1 MGIMEALEQ
10 FRKSYG
16 GLTTS
21 QVRTL
26 IKEDAGFRNTL
37 ASLYRQCFHKHLNT
51 GCSNCWLD
59 AFVMLRRLTKQTF
72 EDMKNRLF
80 ELKAGALLVDVING
94 DNAKMATHHNLT
106 DELALYHLRTNPK
119 SIRLFSKYPEN
130 WQELAEAE
138 AEPQPK
144 ATNEDAPAPAEEA
157 EVEVAELAEAE
168 AEPQPKAT
176 NEDAPAPAEEAEVEV
191 AELAEAE
198 AEPQPKAKA
207 KRKKK

>member
-138 AEPQPK
+138 AEPQP
-144 ATNEDAPAPAEEA
+144 TNEAEPAPAE
-157 EVEVAELAEAE
+157 
-168 AEPQPKAT
+168 
-176 NEDAPAPAEEAEVEV
+176 EDAPAPAEEAEVEV

>member
-138 AEPQPK
+138 AEP
-144 ATNEDAPAPAEEA
+144 
-157 EVEVAELAEAE
+157 
-168 AEPQPKAT
+168 EPQPA
-176 NEDAPAPAEEAEVEV
+176 NEAEPAPAEEAEVEV

-207 KRKKK
+207 KAKRKKK

>member
-138 AEPQPK
+138 AEPQPTNE
-144 ATNEDAPAPAEEA
+144 AEPAPTEEEAPAPANEDAPAPAEEA
-157 EVEVAELAEAE
+157 EEEVAELAEAE
-168 AEPQPKAT
+168 AEPQP
-176 NEDAPAPAEEAEVEV
+176 
-191 AELAEAE
+191 
-198 AEPQPKAKA
+198 QPKAKA

>member
-37 ASLYRQCFHKHLNT
+37 ASLYRQSFHKHLNT

-138 AEPQPK
+138 AEPQP
-144 ATNEDAPAPAEEA
+144 TNEEAPAPAEEA

-168 AEPQPKAT
+168 AEPQPT
-176 NEDAPAPAEEAEVEV
+176 NEEAPAPAEEAEVEV

>member
-1 MGIMEALEQ
+1 M
-10 FRKSYG
+10 
-16 GLTTS
+16 
-21 QVRTL
+21 
-26 IKEDAGFRNTL
+26 
-37 ASLYRQCFHKHLNT
+37 
-51 GCSNCWLD
+51 
-59 AFVMLRRLTKQTF
+59 
-72 EDMKNRLF
+72 
-80 ELKAGALLVDVING
+80 LVDVING

-138 AEPQPK
+138 AEPQP
-144 ATNEDAPAPAEEA
+144 TNEE
-157 EVEVAELAEAE
+157 
-168 AEPQPKAT
+168 
-176 NEDAPAPAEEAEVEV
+176 APAPAEEAEVEV

>member
-1 MGIMEALEQ
+1 M
-10 FRKSYG
+10 
-16 GLTTS
+16 
-21 QVRTL
+21 
-26 IKEDAGFRNTL
+26 
-37 ASLYRQCFHKHLNT
+37 
-51 GCSNCWLD
+51 
-59 AFVMLRRLTKQTF
+59 
-72 EDMKNRLF
+72 
-80 ELKAGALLVDVING
+80 LVDVING

-138 AEPQPK
+138 AEPQP
-144 ATNEDAPAPAEEA
+144 TNEEAPAPAPAPAEEA
-157 EVEVAELAEAE
+157 EE
-168 AEPQPKAT
+168 
-176 NEDAPAPAEEAEVEV
+176 EV

>member
-168 AEPQPKAT
+168 AEPQPKA
-176 NEDAPAPAEEAEVEV
+176 
-191 AELAEAE
+191 
-198 AEPQPKAKA
+198 KA

>member
-1 MGIMEALEQ
+1 M
-10 FRKSYG
+10 
-16 GLTTS
+16 
-21 QVRTL
+21 
-26 IKEDAGFRNTL
+26 
-37 ASLYRQCFHKHLNT
+37 
-51 GCSNCWLD
+51 
-59 AFVMLRRLTKQTF
+59 
-72 EDMKNRLF
+72 
-80 ELKAGALLVDVING
+80 LVDVING

-138 AEPQPK
+138 AEP
-144 ATNEDAPAPAEEA
+144 ATTNEEAPAPAEEA
-157 EVEVAELAEAE
+157 EE
-168 AEPQPKAT
+168 
-176 NEDAPAPAEEAEVEV
+176 EV

>member
-138 AEPQPK
+138 AE
-144 ATNEDAPAPAEEA
+144 
-157 EVEVAELAEAE
+157 
-168 AEPQPKAT
+168 AEPQPT
-176 NEDAPAPAEEAEVEV
+176 NEAEPAPTEEEAPAPAEEAEVEV

>member
-1 MGIMEALEQ
+1 M
-10 FRKSYG
+10 
-16 GLTTS
+16 
-21 QVRTL
+21 
-26 IKEDAGFRNTL
+26 
-37 ASLYRQCFHKHLNT
+37 
-51 GCSNCWLD
+51 
-59 AFVMLRRLTKQTF
+59 
-72 EDMKNRLF
+72 
-80 ELKAGALLVDVING
+80 LVDVING

-138 AEPQPK
+138 AEPQP
-144 ATNEDAPAPAEEA
+144 
-157 EVEVAELAEAE
+157 
-168 AEPQPKAT
+168 T

>member
-37 ASLYRQCFHKHLNT
+37 ASLHRQCFHKHLNT

-138 AEPQPK
+138 AEPQP
-144 ATNEDAPAPAEEA
+144 TNEE
-157 EVEVAELAEAE
+157 
-168 AEPQPKAT
+168 
-176 NEDAPAPAEEAEVEV
+176 APAPAEEAEVEV